1 MMLTH
6 WIVVNCNDKNITQM
20 SDSPKGVYYRETHK
34 HTKKN
39 DARINRCVICCLYE
53 NMQSEKHS
61 SNLFQEFTTM
71 SEIIHVK
78 KVTEDQYLF
87 RIYFKVI
94 QKVIDEIQTSMSYIK
109 DEL

>member
-1 MMLTH
+1 
-6 WIVVNCNDKNITQM
+6 M
-20 SDSPKGVYYRETHK
+20 SK
-34 HTKKN
+34 
-39 DARINRCVICCLYE
+39 
-53 NMQSEKHS
+53 
-61 SNLFQEFTTM
+61 
-71 SEIIHVK
+71 IIHVK